1 MVDEQLDPK
10 TVEAMKTFRME
21 ADSAN
26 EIFRKLERHMGNF
39 TRKMNMANVRT
50 MDFADSWKAVGKVD
64 ALASANKSLDAFQK
78 KVAEVQKIDVN
89 TADKAKA
96 VTPTTEATTNRVD
109 IGTIRIDVSGVTD
122 KTDKQK
128 LAEDISARVS
138 RSLQSK
144 MGGPLSTGGYNRGM

>member
-1 MVDEQLDPK
+1 MEDKLDPK
-10 TVEAMKTFRME
+10 AVEGMKTFRME
-21 ADSAN
+21 ADNAN
-26 EIFRKLERHMGNF
+26 EIFRKLERNMGNF

-50 MDFADSWKAVGKVD
+50 VDFADSWKAVGKVD

-78 KVAEVQKIDVN
+78 KVAEVQKIDVSTDDRAKP
-89 TADKAKA
+89 TA
-96 VTPTTEATTNRVD
+96 PTTEGTTNRVD

-138 RSLQSK
+138 KSLQSK